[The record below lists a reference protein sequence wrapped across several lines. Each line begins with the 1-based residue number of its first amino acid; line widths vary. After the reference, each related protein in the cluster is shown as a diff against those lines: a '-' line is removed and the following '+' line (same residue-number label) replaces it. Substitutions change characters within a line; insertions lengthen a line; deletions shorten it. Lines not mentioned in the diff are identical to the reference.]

1 MEKNN
6 LEKYKE
12 SDRKRIIMIA
22 NMFMIRD
29 GILGS
34 IGMGVKIHAELAFLS
49 KAERRTCIR
58 KARKMRKKAV
68 KQFHKDPESFPFSK
82 KRYAGRP
89 NINPI
94 DKHVAQSMMYDM
106 YRSLAKKE
114 LGITD

>member
-1 MEKNN
+1 MGKNN
-6 LEKYKE
+6 LEQYKE
-12 SDRKRIIMIA
+12 ADLKRIIMIA

-34 IGMGVKIHAELAFLS
+34 IGMGLKIHAELDFLS
-49 KAERRTCIR
+49 KEERRTCIR

-68 KQFHKDPESFPFSK
+68 KQFSKNPELFPFSK
-82 KRYAGRP
+82 KRYMNQPDR
-89 NINPI
+89 I

-106 YRSLAKKE
+106 YRSIAKKE